1 MPSTATTSRILIIF
15 AHSMPQASR
24 ANRALIQAA
33 RRLPNVVVQDLY
45 ECYPDFHIDVA
56 REQALL
62 AAADL
67 VVLQHPLQW
76 YSMPALLKEWVDV
89 VLEAGWAYGEGGTA
103 LLGKDFLLAVTTG
116 SMADAYHEAGLHQWP
131 FAAFL
136 PAYRQTAQLCGMR
149 WCEPFI
155 LHGARQITDEEVEA
169 HVAHYVERL
178 AHYSDDPG
186 AGTASAIAIVAA
198 SGDDGDSPDAPR

>member
-1 MPSTATTSRILIIF
+1 MPSTAATPSILIVF
-15 AHSMPQASR
+15 AHSMPHASR
-24 ANRALIQAA
+24 VNRALIQAA

-56 REQALL
+56 REQALM

-103 LLGKDFLLAVTTG
+103 LHGKDLLLAVTTG

-149 WCEPFI
+149 WCEPVI
-155 LHGARQITDEEVEA
+155 LHGARQISNDEVDA
-169 HVAHYVERL
+169 HVAHYIERL
-178 AHYSDDPG
+178 SSYPDNPG
-186 AGTASAIAIVAA
+186 AGNASAIGVGSGADEHPPEA
-198 SGDDGDSPDAPR
+198 SR